1 MPRRLTVTLLPLFL
15 LSLSAAQ
22 AQDAPAISG
31 FFDLQADRVFSLGSL
46 ELDLAKELG
55 KSAQLSAAVVTDGH
69 TANLAVG
76 YVDVHLIGGLIAP
89 RGRVPAEKGLHV
101 QIGRFDVPFGNDWQY
116 FASKDRVELSAPL
129 TTDAIMDG
137 GYNDTGIR
145 VFGNTPSFHYS
156 AFALR
161 GDRDGRVFGSRLG
174 FTPRPDTHILEAGV
188 SFLRKSASGETIF
201 AVDSESRV
209 GRCHL
214 RGEYIRDGVS
224 AWQVTASFDAGTHA
238 GMAVTPFARYDALHE
253 DGSRNGRVTAG
264 INAGVLSHVVLK
276 FEYRRAIA
284 KPVESRDAFA
294 AQAVFVF

>member
-1 MPRRLTVTLLPLFL
+1 MIRRLTLSLLPLFL
-15 LSLSAAQ
+15 LGFSAAR
-22 AQDAPAISG
+22 AQEPPAISG
-31 FFDLQADRVFSLGSL
+31 FFDLQADRVFSPGSL

-55 KSAQLSAAVVTDGH
+55 RSAQLSAAVVTDGD
-69 TANLAVG
+69 TANLVVG

-145 VFGNTPSFHYS
+145 VFGNTPTFDYS

-161 GDRDGRVFGSRLG
+161 GDRDGPVFGGRLG
-174 FTPRPDTHILEAGV
+174 FRPRPYVHTLQVGV
-188 SFLRKSASGETIF
+188 SLLRKSTSGETIV
-201 AVDSESRV
+201 AVDSETRA

-224 AWQVTASFDAGTHA
+224 AWQVTASFDAGKRA
-238 GMAVTPFARYDALHE
+238 GMVVTPFARYDALH
-253 DGSRNGRVTAG
+253 DKGSRNGRVTAG
-264 INAGVLSHVVLK
+264 VNAGLLSHVVLK

-284 KPVESRDAFA
+284 NAVESRDAFA